1 MPISLHVDS
10 PSPSGEDEREDS
22 DGAPRKPLK
31 SMTELFSKSSG
42 TVVNVRV
49 STGKSDQAS
58 KLPVTQAIAAD
69 DNDAA
74 RKALGEEGGV
84 DLDKNIHTRSLP
96 AIVDV
101 HIGPAEPHSTASAS
115 FADPASETV
124 QSEADS
130 VRRPHRVSI
139 ERNLVSEEEIIERHQ
154 QERRATLGLARAQH
168 SMEHQN
174 RVQDLLRSQEA
185 ESSSFVRS
193 NPGRSLPRPLSAIST
208 GSTSSANARPA
219 SATGACRSSE
229 AVQAQVPTRNIVT
242 VNYRSSRRLLRRR
255 SFREK
260 KVHRQTVCDQVN
272 DILTVLDQPVA
283 KGEAQSVLDQLTPT
297 GGKQTCVNM
306 NFSIRET
313 KRRKREYGCMYF
325 IR

>member
-1 MPISLHVDS
+1 MIKKRAQQSRKCGIGKRKENDETVSPRASWKARPDECISCRTTWGGFSLFSRLNEWLPELCWIPTLYILFSQETRKWTKRQKIPPPYTCVSICVSFVIVFVQDVVRRQLRINGARVPISLHVDS

-139 ERNLVSEEEIIERHQ
+139 ERNLASEEEIIERHQ

-168 SMEHQN
+168 SMEHQKPCS
-174 RVQDLLRSQEA
+174 RTA
-185 ESSSFVRS
+185 EI
-193 NPGRSLPRPLSAIST
+193 A
-208 GSTSSANARPA
+208 GS
-219 SATGACRSSE
+219 
-229 AVQAQVPTRNIVT
+229 
-242 VNYRSSRRLLRRR
+242 
-255 SFREK
+255 
-260 KVHRQTVCDQVN
+260 
-272 DILTVLDQPVA
+272 
-283 KGEAQSVLDQLTPT
+283 
-297 GGKQTCVNM
+297 GKL
-306 NFSIRET
+306 
-313 KRRKREYGCMYF
+313 
-325 IR
+325 